1 MFVLIPI
8 YTDNFLHP
16 NHDNNKLSL
25 LYLRHYGDRKG
36 TIINVSH
43 PDTHYNNGNLQDISN
58 DESYFYITTNK
69 KQLMN
74 IFPKMRL
81 IDANCMN

>member
-16 NHDNNKLSL
+16 MHDNNKLSL

-43 PDTHYNNGNLQDISN
+43 PDTHYNNGNLQDTSN
-58 DESYFYITTNK
+58 I
-69 KQLMN
+69 
-74 IFPKMRL
+74 
-81 IDANCMN
+81 